1 MLPMFFSHPP
11 SAGRSLAWALI
22 VSVLVHALL
31 LFISPQRPEPETP
44 PPRLEARLGP
54 LSKLA
59 PQPETPPAV
68 AKPPTPIDKPAKAK
82 SSPRLLTTPAPS
94 RHTVAEERRWTA
106 AEKADMNRFLDE
118 LDKAPRPTLAERS
131 LAMARE
137 QAKEIARQDETG
149 AASLE
154 LRPNAA
160 PPDPFSL
167 SMYVEGLLKRLNRSA
182 SFVKNDP
189 RTKGVKTAS
198 VQFRINPDGS
208 LKSFE
213 VINEADQAGEIAF
226 IRSVV
231 ERAVPFAPFPAD
243 IDKSARSLTMT
254 ICIRPAGSGGGF
266 GFSRSSDRHC

>member
-1 MLPMFFSHPP
+1 MAV
-11 SAGRSLAWALI
+11 SA
-22 VSVLVHALL
+22 LVHALVL
-31 LFISPQRPEPETP
+31 LFPDQQPVVESP
-44 PPRLEARLGP
+44 PPRLQARL
-54 LSKLA
+54 A
-59 PQPETPPAV
+59 PRNEVPSAEIKVQPEAKAAPRPAKTPPKQPKILTTQSPSRVAV
-68 AKPPTPIDKPAKAK
+68 AP
-82 SSPRLLTTPAPS
+82 
-94 RHTVAEERRWTA
+94 ERQWSA
-106 AEKADMNRFLDE
+106 AEKTDMNRFLEE
-118 LDKAPRPTLAERS
+118 LDKAPRPTLAQRS
-131 LAMARE
+131 MAMARE
-137 QAKEIARQDETG
+137 QAQEMARQDEAG

-182 SFVKNDP
+182 AFVRNDP
-189 RTKGVKTAS
+189 RSKGVKTAS

-213 VINEADQAGEIAF
+213 VLNEADQAAEIAF

-231 ERAVPFAPFPAD
+231 ERSIPFAPFPAD

-266 GFSRSSDRHC
+266 GFSRASGRHC

>member
-1 MLPMFFSHPP
+1 MLPMLFHPDV
-11 SAGRSLAWALI
+11 SARRPLLWSMAASALI
-22 VSVLVHALL
+22 HALAL
-31 LFISPQRPEPETP
+31 LFPEKVPEAASP
-44 PPRLEARLGP
+44 PPRLEARLATRP
-54 LSKLA
+54 EMPVEA
-59 PQPETPPAV
+59 PQARPEPKAAP
-68 AKPPTPIDKPAKAK
+68 KPAPAK
-82 SSPRLLTTPAPS
+82 SAQPKIMTTRSPS
-94 RHTVAEERRWTA
+94 RHAVAPERQWSA

-118 LDKAPRPTLAERS
+118 LDKAPRPTLAQRS

-137 QAKEIARQDETG
+137 QAQEMARQDEAG

-154 LRPNAA
+154 LRPNAE

-182 SFVKNDP
+182 AFVKKDP
-189 RTKGVKTAS
+189 RSRGVKAAS

-208 LKSFE
+208 LKSF
-213 VINEADQAGEIAF
+213 VVLNEADQAGEIAF

-231 ERAVPFAPFPAD
+231 EQAIPFAPFPAD

-266 GFSRSSDRHC
+266 GFSRASGRHC

>member
-1 MLPMFFSHPP
+1 MLAMFFHPNAP
-11 SAGRSLAWALI
+11 ARRSLAWSMA
-22 VSVLVHALL
+22 VSALVHALVL
-31 LFISPQRPEPETP
+31 LFPDQQPVVESP
-44 PPRLEARLGP
+44 PPRLQARL
-54 LSKLA
+54 A
-59 PQPETPPAV
+59 PRNEVPSAEIKVQPEAKAAPRPAKTPPKQPKILTTQSPSRVAV
-68 AKPPTPIDKPAKAK
+68 AP
-82 SSPRLLTTPAPS
+82 
-94 RHTVAEERRWTA
+94 ERQWSA
-106 AEKADMNRFLDE
+106 AEKTDMNRFLEE
-118 LDKAPRPTLAERS
+118 LDKAPRPTLAQRS
-131 LAMARE
+131 MAMARE
-137 QAKEIARQDETG
+137 QAQEMARQDEAG

-182 SFVKNDP
+182 AFVRNDP
-189 RTKGVKTAS
+189 RSKGVKTAS

-213 VINEADQAGEIAF
+213 VLNEADQAAEIAF

-231 ERAVPFAPFPAD
+231 ERSIPFAPFPAD

-266 GFSRSSDRHC
+266 GFSRASGRHC

>member
-22 VSVLVHALL
+22 VSTLVHAVL
-31 LFISPQRPEPETP
+31 LFISPHRPEPEAP
-44 PPRLEARLGP
+44 PQRLEARLGP

-59 PQPETPPAV
+59 PRPETPPPV
-68 AKPPTPIDKPAKAK
+68 AKPRPAIEKPAK

-94 RHTVAEERRWTA
+94 RHTVAEERRWSA

-137 QAKEIARQDETG
+137 QAQEIARRDDTG
-149 AASLE
+149 TASLE
-154 LRPNAA
+154 LRPNAT

-182 SFVKNDP
+182 TFVKNDP

-198 VQFRINPDGS
+198 VQFKINPDGS
-208 LKSFE
+208 LNSF
-213 VINEADQAGEIAF
+213 VVLNEADQAGEIAF

-266 GFSRSSDRHC
+266 GFSRSSGRHC

>member
-11 SAGRSLAWALI
+11 SARRSLAWALI
-22 VSVLVHALL
+22 VSILVHAVLL
-31 LFISPQRPEPETP
+31 LVSPQPPEPETP
-44 PPRLEARLGP
+44 PQRLEARLGP
-54 LSKLA
+54 LSKPA
-59 PQPETPPAV
+59 PRPETPPAV
-68 AKPPTPIDKPAKAK
+68 AQPRTPTEKSTK

-94 RHTVAEERRWTA
+94 RHAVAEERRWTA

-182 SFVKNDP
+182 GFVKNDP

-266 GFSRSSDRHC
+266 GFSRSSGRHC

>member
-1 MLPMFFSHPP
+1 MLPMFFHPNA
-11 SAGRSLAWALI
+11 SARRSLAWSLAA
-22 VSVLVHALL
+22 SALVHGLVL
-31 LFISPQRPEPETP
+31 LFPDQQPEVASP
-44 PPRLEARLGP
+44 PPRLEARFAP
-54 LSKLA
+54 RNEVPSAEPKVQPAANAAPRPAKSRADRPKILSTQS
-59 PQPETPPAV
+59 PSRVAV
-68 AKPPTPIDKPAKAK
+68 AP
-82 SSPRLLTTPAPS
+82 
-94 RHTVAEERRWTA
+94 ERTWSA
-106 AEKADMNRFLDE
+106 AEKADMNRFIDE

-137 QAKEIARQDETG
+137 QAKEIARQDEAG

-198 VQFRINPDGS
+198 VKFRINPDGS